1 MIGTLGTVLLV
12 AGVAGVAGLQGVRAA
27 RAELASFR
35 PRRGPVARPASL
47 TALSAMRDVSFAA
60 CGGEVLRGWYIPS
73 KNGAAVVLGHGS
85 DGDRTMMAGDAV
97 ALAANGFGA
106 LAFDWPGHGESDGH
120 VVFGDCE
127 RESLRAA
134 VDFVASQP
142 DVDPARL
149 GALGF
154 SIGAAILATAVPH
167 DPRVRALVLVSPFSD
182 SDALTRDQYAAWGWV
197 TQWPALW
204 VDHEFMKDGN
214 LRPVD
219 AIGALGCPLL
229 VVMGDSDRVVPNWMT
244 QEVYAA
250 APAASKEL
258 LVVPGAGH
266 GELDASQPGVYGE
279 RMLGFF
285 ERALLG
291 KVSAARSP

>member
-1 MIGTLGTVLLV
+1 MIGTVGTILLV
-12 AGVAGVAGLQGVRAA
+12 AGIAGLQGVRAA
-27 RAELASFR
+27 RAELVSFR

-47 TALSAMRDVSFAA
+47 AALSGMRDVSFVA
-60 CGGEVLRGWYIPS
+60 CGGDVFRGWYVPS
-73 KNGAAVVLGHGS
+73 KNRAAVVLTHGAG
-85 DGDRTMMAGDAV
+85 GDRSAMAGEML
-97 ALAANGFGA
+97 ALAAKGFGS
-106 LAFDWPGHGESDGH
+106 LAFDWPGHGESGGR

-127 RESLRAA
+127 RESFRAA

-142 DVDPARL
+142 DVDPAGL

-154 SIGAAILATAVPH
+154 SIGAAILASAVPH
-167 DPRVRALVLVSPFSD
+167 DPRVRALVLVSPFAD
-182 SDALTRDQYAAWGWV
+182 GDAVTRDQYAAWGWV

-204 VDHEFMKDGN
+204 VDHRFMKDGN

-229 VVMGDSDRVVPNWMT
+229 VVMGSGDQVVPNRMT
-244 QEVYAA
+244 QELYAA

-258 LVVPGAGH
+258 LVVPGARH

-279 RMLGFF
+279 RVLGFF

-291 KVSAARSP
+291 KPG